1 MTNNKKEKLAK
12 LDELVLDKMTTIL
25 ENGDT
30 EQLGDL
36 STVVN
41 YLKANQQVEEKTSKS
56 QNDKQKEL
64 IEKYN
69 KKRLESADT

>member
-1 MTNNKKEKLAK
+1 MTSDKREKLMR
-12 LDELVLDKMTTIL
+12 LDNLVLSKMTDIL
-25 ENGDT
+25 ESGKT

-41 YLKANQQVEEKTSKS
+41 YLKANQQVEEKKSLS

-69 KKRLESADT
+69 KRRMERADT